1 MGISQRLCEVRD
13 REFGGSQKD
22 MAKTWQ
28 CSEPQLSRWMK
39 SRTIPDAISYDFLA
53 EKLQTSVTEIHEL
66 CKAER
71 TRREPAPSAL
81 KVAV

>member
-13 REFGGSQKD
+13 REFGGSQKT
-22 MAKTWQ
+22 MANAWE
-28 CSEPQLSRWMK
+28 CSESQLSRWMK
-39 SRTIPDAISYDFLA
+39 SRTVPDAISYDFLA
-53 EKLQTSVTEIHEL
+53 GKLALSVGEVHEL

-71 TRREPAPSAL
+71 TRREPAPSQL